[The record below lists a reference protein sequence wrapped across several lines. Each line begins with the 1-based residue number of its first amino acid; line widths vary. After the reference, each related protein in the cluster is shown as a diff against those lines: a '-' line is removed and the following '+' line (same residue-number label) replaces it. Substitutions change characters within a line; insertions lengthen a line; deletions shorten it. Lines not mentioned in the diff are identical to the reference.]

1 MVIFH
6 SYVCLP
12 EGIPSSECRVNCHQ
26 VWALHGALAVP
37 GGGDMWGGTEEPQV
51 WFIANLKCDMPG
63 LPNQLDE
70 YCCLICLYMVNS
82 FSLLVFLTT
91 ITWKITRQAATYLA
105 PKRAVG
111 SLDGYFS
118 TVSVTIC
125 NYIYYIIANCDI
137 YYISLISKIV
147 INNHL

>member
-1 MVIFH
+1 
-6 SYVCLP
+6 
-12 EGIPSSECRVNCHQ
+12 
-26 VWALHGALAVP
+26 
-37 GGGDMWGGTEEPQV
+37 MWGGTEEPQV

-70 YCCLICLYMVNS
+70 YCCLICLYMVKS
-82 FSLLVFLTT
+82 FSLLVFFDYNYMENNPPSSNIFVFFGLSKTDNDFE
-91 ITWKITRQAATYLA
+91 AYDLHSSLA

-125 NYIYYIIANCDI
+125 NHIYYIIANCDI